1 MLSPASSIKEKQL
14 QLENVSSATD
24 LESRVLRVADGD
36 VALTILGD
44 KTVRREITPEE
55 NKRILR
61 KIDWWLMPVILLVYF
76 LQQLDK

>member
-1 MLSPASSIKEKQL
+1 MSSPASSIKEKQL

>member
-1 MLSPASSIKEKQL
+1 MSSPASSIKEKQL

-61 KIDWWLMPVILLVYF
+61 KIDWWLMPIILLVYF